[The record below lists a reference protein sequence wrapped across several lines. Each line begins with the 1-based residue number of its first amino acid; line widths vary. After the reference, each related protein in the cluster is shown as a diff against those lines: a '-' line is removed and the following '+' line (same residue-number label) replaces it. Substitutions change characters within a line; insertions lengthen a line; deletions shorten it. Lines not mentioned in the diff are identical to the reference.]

1 MPVVTAVEV
10 QKRNKERVNIY
21 LDGSY
26 AFSLNIVDAASLRTG
41 QSLSDSEI
49 AAMRGEDAVVRAV
62 DSAARFLGHRPRSV
76 SEVRRN
82 LKDKEFDAGIID
94 AAIERLERMGY
105 LDDTAFAQYWVENR
119 IQFKPL
125 GSSALRFELRQ
136 KGVSDA
142 VIQHA
147 LADLNDQHGAR
158 QAAEPLLRRMR
169 GTHRR
174 TAWQKLSTTLA
185 RRGFAFEDVR
195 AALDELFQDVEADDD
210 TFFAGEDDDTEHE
223 P

>member
-21 LDGSY
+21 LDGAY

-41 QSLSDSEI
+41 QMLTDSEI

-62 DSAARFLGHRPRSV
+62 DSAARFLGYRPRSV

-82 LKDKEFDAGIID
+82 LKEKEFDAGVID

-105 LDDTAFAQYWVENR
+105 LDDAAFARFWVENR
-119 IQFKPL
+119 TQFKPL
-125 GSSALRFELRQ
+125 GASALRFELQQ

-142 VIQHA
+142 IIQHA
-147 LADLNDQHGAR
+147 LADLNDQLGAR

-169 GTHRR
+169 GMDRR
-174 TAWQKLSTTLA
+174 SARQKLSTTLA
-185 RRGFAFEDVR
+185 RRGFAFEDIR
-195 AALDELFQDVEADDD
+195 AALDDLFQDVETDDEA
-210 TFFAGEDDDTEHE
+210 FFAGEDGDIEHE

>member
-10 QKRNKERVNIY
+10 QKRSKERVNIY

-158 QAAEPLLRRMR
+158 QVAELLLRRMR
-169 GTHRR
+169 GTYRR
-174 TAWQKLSTTLA
+174 TVW
-185 RRGFAFEDVR
+185 
-195 AALDELFQDVEADDD
+195 
-210 TFFAGEDDDTEHE
+210 
-223 P
+223 

>member
-10 QKRNKERVNIY
+10 QKRSKERVNIY

-76 SEVRRN
+76 S
-82 LKDKEFDAGIID
+82 KYAGISKT
-94 AAIERLERMGY
+94 R
-105 LDDTAFAQYWVENR
+105 
-119 IQFKPL
+119 
-125 GSSALRFELRQ
+125 SSTPA
-136 KGVSDA
+136 
-142 VIQHA
+142 
-147 LADLNDQHGAR
+147 
-158 QAAEPLLRRMR
+158 
-169 GTHRR
+169 
-174 TAWQKLSTTLA
+174 LSTPRSNALSEWDTSTIRRSRSIGSRTVSSSSRSAHLPCALNYA
-185 RRGFAFEDVR
+185 RKGSA
-195 AALDELFQDVEADDD
+195 
-210 TFFAGEDDDTEHE
+210 T

>member
-10 QKRNKERVNIY
+10 QKRSKERVNIY
-21 LDGSY
+21 LDGAY

-41 QSLSDSEI
+41 QTLSDSDI
-49 AAMRGEDAVVRAV
+49 AALRGEDAVVLAV
-62 DSAARFLGHRPRSV
+62 DSAARFLGYRPRSV

-105 LDDTAFAQYWVENR
+105 LDDTAFARYWVENR
-119 IQFKPL
+119 TQFKPL

-169 GTHRR
+169 STDRR
-174 TAWQKLSTTLA
+174 AARQKLSTTLA

-195 AALDELFQDVEADDD
+195 AALDELFQDVETDDE
-210 TFFAGEDDDTEHE
+210 TFFAGEDGDTEHE